1 MVKYSMK
8 QYYVYIMTSKS
19 GTLYTG
25 MTNDLARRVYEHKHK
40 LIPGF
45 TKRYNVNR
53 LVYFETFNQSQDAI
67 AREKTIKGWVRRKK
81 LALIKASNPRWAD
94 LSEEWE

>member
-1 MVKYSMK
+1 MASNG
-8 QYYVYIMTSKS
+8 

-25 MTNDLARRVYEHKHK
+25 MTNDLVRRVYEHKNK

-45 TKRYNVNR
+45 TKRYSVNR
-53 LVYFETFNQSQDAI
+53 LVYFETFKHPQDAI
-67 AREKTIKGWVRRKK
+67 AREKQIKGWLRRKK
-81 LALIKASNPRWAD
+81 LALIESSNPTWAD

>member
-53 LVYFETFNQSQDAI
+53 LVYFETFNQPQDAI

-81 LALIKASNPRWAD
+81 IALIKLNNPSWAD